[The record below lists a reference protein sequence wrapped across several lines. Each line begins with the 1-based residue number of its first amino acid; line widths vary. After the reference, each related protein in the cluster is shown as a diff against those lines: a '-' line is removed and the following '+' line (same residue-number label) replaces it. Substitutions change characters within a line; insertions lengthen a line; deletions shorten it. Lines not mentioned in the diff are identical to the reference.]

1 MDIIK
6 TDLSFRSMTPRSI
19 SNVNETIL
27 HHAGAEN
34 CSVYDIHQWHKNNG
48 WAGIGYNFFIR
59 KDGSVW
65 EGRPLEYVPAHCS
78 GHNST
83 TIGVCFEGNFEY
95 EWMSEAQINAG
106 KELIVYIRNTY
117 GINKFSKHKDYNST
131 DCPGQNFPFDEI
143 VNGQPTPGPGPSP
156 EPTPGGN
163 PTIKDIQ
170 IWLNKTYGTGI
181 AEDGYYGPKT
191 KWALNKGLQHELN
204 VQFNARIAEDGIFGP
219 ATKNACKNISRGA
232 RGNITE
238 LIQAMLWCRRYDPSG
253 IDGIFGNGT
262 QNAVKSFQRDH
273 GLSSD
278 GIVGKNTFE
287 KLFK

>member
-1 MDIIK
+1 MEIIE
-6 TDLSFRSMTPRSI
+6 TNLDFGPMTPRSM

-95 EWMSEAQINAG
+95 EWMPEAQINAG
-106 KELIVYIRNTY
+106 KEMVAYIRDNY

-143 VNGQPTPGPGPSP
+143 VNGQPSPGPEPQ
-156 EPTPGGN
+156 PTPSGN
-163 PTIKDIQ
+163 ETIIAIQNWCNDNYATDID
-170 IWLNKTYGTGI
+170 N
-181 AEDGYYGPKT
+181 DGFYGPKT
-191 KWALNKGLQHELN
+191 KWALTVALQTELN
-204 VQFNARIAEDGIFGP
+204 NQFGAGLNVDGIFGT
-219 ATKNACKNISRGA
+219 ATKNACRNIKKGDK
-232 RGNITE
+232 GNITQC
-238 LIQAMLWCRRYDPSG
+238 IQSMLWCKGYDPAG
-253 IDGIFGNGT
+253 IDGMFGNGT
-262 QNAVKSFQRDH
+262 QSAVKAFQISN

-278 GIVGKNTFE
+278 GIVGKNTFA
-287 KLFK
+287 KLFG